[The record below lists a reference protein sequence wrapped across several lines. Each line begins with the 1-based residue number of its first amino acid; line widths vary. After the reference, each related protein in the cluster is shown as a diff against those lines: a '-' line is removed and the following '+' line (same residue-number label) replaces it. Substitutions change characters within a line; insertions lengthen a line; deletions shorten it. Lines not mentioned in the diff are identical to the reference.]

1 MRTET
6 TSSPS
11 SSEMPLLGVP
21 VAPPPPLPLPL
32 LLPFGGL
39 QAPAT
44 TVIVLSACSVRV
56 IPSPSPE
63 LSALKNFPDT
73 APG

>member
-21 VAPPPPLPLPL
+21 VAPPPPL

>member
-11 SSEMPLLGVP
+11 SSAMALLGVP
-21 VAPPPPLPLPL
+21 VASPPPLPLP